1 MIDLYAL
8 YQRMHDNNIM
18 LTFKGEVTF
27 DLIDS
32 ILKIMEGRLEQLEDS
47 RKTKKKVY
55 NVLVECLQNLC
66 HHIDFSAEIQKP
78 VREYED
84 EHDYL
89 RKSAI
94 LIIFSDDDAYHVATG
109 NYITAENVDGLK
121 NWLDEINST
130 TKDELRALYKKILDN
145 ETFSDKGGG
154 GLGFIDI
161 ARKSGQKLNYKFKE
175 INDKYSFFSFQI
187 NIPKA

>member
-1 MIDLYAL
+1 
-8 YQRMHDNNIM
+8 MHDNNIM

-32 ILKIMEGRLEQLEDS
+32 ILKIMEGRLEQLEDN

-66 HHIDFSAEIQKP
+66 HHIDFSAESLEVKP
-78 VREYED
+78 SD
-84 EHDYL
+84 EHEYL
-89 RKSAI
+89 KKSAI

-109 NYITAENVDGLK
+109 NYIDNENVGSL
-121 NWLDEINST
+121 NSWLDEINST
-130 TKDELRALYKKILDN
+130 TKDELRALYKRILDN
-145 ETFSDKGGG
+145 EKFSDKGGG

-161 ARKSGQKLNYKFKE
+161 ARKSGQKLKYNFQK
-175 INDKYSFFSFQI
+175 INEVYSFFSFQI
-187 NIPKA
+187 NIPKN

>member
-32 ILKIMEGRLEQLEDS
+32 ILKIMEGRLEQLEDN

-66 HHIDFSAEIQKP
+66 HHIDFSEPGKIDP
-78 VREYED
+78 DD
-84 EHDYL
+84 EHEYL

-109 NYITAENVDGLK
+109 NYIENESVNNLNG
-121 NWLDEINST
+121 WLEEINST
-130 TKDELRALYKKILDN
+130 TKDELRALYKRILDN
-145 ETFSDKGGG
+145 EKFSDKGGG

-161 ARKSGQKLNYKFKE
+161 ARKSGQKLKYNFQK
-175 INDKYSFFSFQI
+175 INDLYSFFSFQI
-187 NIPKA
+187 NIPKN

>member
-32 ILKIMEGRLEQLEDS
+32 ILKIMEGGLEQLEDS

-66 HHIDFSAEIQKP
+66 HHIDFSDSQPPQVISG
-78 VREYED
+78 D

-109 NYITAENVDGLK
+109 NYITGENVAGLQK
-121 NWLDEINST
+121 WLDEINST
-130 TKDELRALYKKILDN
+130 TKDELRSLYKKILDN
-145 ETFSDKGGG
+145 EKFSEKGGG

-175 INDKYSFFSFQI
+175 INDTYSFFSFQI

>member
-32 ILKIMEGRLEQLEDS
+32 ILKIMEGRLEQLEDD
-47 RKTKKKVY
+47 RRTKKKVY

-66 HHIDFSAEIQKP
+66 HHIDFSDSETK
-78 VREYED
+78 ENN

-94 LIIFSDDDAYHVATG
+94 LIIFSDDHAYHVATG
-109 NYITAENVDGLK
+109 NYITTENVDSLN
-121 NWLDEINST
+121 NWLEEINST
-130 TKDELRALYKKILDN
+130 TKDELRALYKRILDN
-145 ETFSDKGGG
+145 EKFSEKGGG

-161 ARKSGQKLNYKFKE
+161 ARKSGQKLKYNFQK
-175 INDKYSFFSFQI
+175 INDTYSFFSFQI
-187 NIPKA
+187 NIPKN

>member
-1 MIDLYAL
+1 
-8 YQRMHDNNIM
+8 M

-32 ILKIMEGRLEQLEDS
+32 ILKIMEGRLEQLEDN

-66 HHIDFSAEIQKP
+66 HHIDFS
-78 VREYED
+78 D
-84 EHDYL
+84 TSTLGTEHDYL

-109 NYITAENVDGLK
+109 NYIANENVNSLNG
-121 NWLDEINST
+121 WLDEINST
-130 TKDELRALYKKILDN
+130 TKDELRALYKRILDN
-145 ETFSDKGGG
+145 EKFSDKGGG

-161 ARKSGQKLNYKFKE
+161 ARKSGQKLKYNFQK
-175 INDKYSFFSFQI
+175 INDMYSFFSFQI
-187 NIPKA
+187 NIPKN

>member
-1 MIDLYAL
+1 
-8 YQRMHDNNIM
+8 M

-66 HHIDFSAEIQKP
+66 HHIDFSDNSQP
-78 VREYED
+78 TGGG

-109 NYITAENVDGLK
+109 NYIGNDNVNSL
-121 NWLDEINST
+121 NSWLDEINST
-130 TKDELRALYKKILDN
+130 TKEELRELYKRILDN
-145 ETFSDKGGG
+145 EKFSDKGGG

-161 ARKSGQKLNYKFKE
+161 ARKSGQKLKYNFQQ
-175 INDKYSFFSFQI
+175 INDIYSFFSFQI
-187 NIPKA
+187 NIPKN